1 MTKNKFAGLAEA
13 KMKALD
19 DELKK
24 EPEDNKSVEVSVP
37 KRKAAV
43 KKKTTNAASHK
54 TSKLKNKQTS
64 SEENLVGVTILIPEE
79 KRVWW
84 NVQAKLQRT
93 TLKTA
98 IIEALDARFGEA
110 RDL

>member
-19 DELKK
+19 SELK
-24 EPEDNKSVEVSVP
+24 ESDRQEEHLSVP
-37 KRKAAV
+37 KPKKVVVQKQASRKAS
-43 KKKTTNAASHK
+43 NK
-54 TSKLKNKQTS
+54 TSKLENKQTS
-64 SEENLVGVTILIPEE
+64 SEEDLVGVTILIPEG

-93 TLKTA
+93 TLKNA

-110 RDL
+110 KDL

>member
-19 DELKK
+19 SELKA
-24 EPEDNKSVEVSVP
+24 EPEVREALSSP
-37 KRKAAV
+37 KPKKASA
-43 KKKTTNAASHK
+43 KKQASLK

-64 SEENLVGVTILIPEE
+64 LEENLVGVTILIPEE

-93 TLKTA
+93 TLKNA
-98 IIEALDARFGEA
+98 IIEALDARFGET

>member
-19 DELKK
+19 SELKT
-24 EPEDNKSVEVSVP
+24 EPKTQDALSPSKAKKVSV
-37 KRKAAV
+37 
-43 KKKTTNAASHK
+43 KKQANKVAGNK
-54 TSKLKNKQTS
+54 TSKIKNKQTS
-64 SEENLVGVTILIPEE
+64 LEENLVGVTILIPEE

-93 TLKTA
+93 TLKNA

-110 RDL
+110 KDL